1 MDISNQDFAPRLP
14 RPAMS
19 GQTPQHP
26 TLAQALA
33 QSLLMPSTIQGTSPA
48 TPAEPKTSPTKS
60 TLAMQ
65 ATYSRAYPRTKA
77 HVRICNLSSLLC
89 SDSQQCTSFPRQLCR
104 PRRARPIPP
113 DPAPDRRHTRQP
125 PHAFAAPL
133 TGHRRS
139 TAPPAG
145 GCGSGSSHLAP
156 VGYCE
161 RPLPGDPLRVLCRN
175 NGSMHYTCPA
185 RKDDL

>member
-1 MDISNQDFAPRLP
+1 MDISNQDFAPRQP
-14 RPAMS
+14 RRAMS
-19 GQTPQHP
+19 GQPPQHP

-113 DPAPDRRHTRQP
+113 DPAPDRP
-125 PHAFAAPL
+125 PHPTAAPCVC
-133 TGHRRS
+133 GAPHRSPSLNYAACGRLRIGIKPPCSRRILRAS
-139 TAPPAG
+139 TAGGSPP
-145 GCGSGSSHLAP
+145 SSLSKQRIYALHM
-156 VGYCE
+156 
-161 RPLPGDPLRVLCRN
+161 PG
-175 NGSMHYTCPA
+175 A
-185 RKDDL
+185 

>member
-1 MDISNQDFAPRLP
+1 
-14 RPAMS
+14 MS

-48 TPAEPKTSPTKS
+48 TPAEHKTSPTKS

-113 DPAPDRRHTRQP
+113 DPAPDRP
-125 PHAFAAPL
+125 PHPTAAPCVC
-133 TGHRRS
+133 GAPHRSPSLNCAACGRLRIGIKPPCSRRILRAS
-139 TAPPAG
+139 TAGGSPP
-145 GCGSGSSHLAP
+145 SSLSKQRIYALHM
-156 VGYCE
+156 
-161 RPLPGDPLRVLCRN
+161 PG
-175 NGSMHYTCPA
+175 A
-185 RKDDL
+185 